1 MNSFLRY
8 TIVILFGALLL
19 SSSVHSVLAVSAP
32 VQLAQVT
39 PTPGTVTPTPG
50 TVTPTPGTVTPTPG
64 TVTPTPSN
72 SNTQILNPLGSS
84 DITQFFLKIMQIL
97 ILFAVPII
105 VFFII
110 LSGFKYVMARG
121 NAAQIE
127 TATRSLTWA
136 VIGGVL
142 ILGAEIILQV
152 IQGTVAALR

>member
-1 MNSFLRY
+1 MNSFLKY
-8 TIVILFGALLL
+8 LIPTVFAFFFI
-19 SSSVHSVLAVSAP
+19 
-32 VQLAQVT
+32 VT
-39 PTPGTVTPTPG
+39 PLLTVYATTTPGGGSVTPQGGSVTPQGGSVTPG
-50 TVTPTPGTVTPTPG
+50 GGSVTRG
-64 TVTPTPSN
+64 
-72 SNTQILNPLGSS
+72 NTQILNPLGSS